1 MTYENYD
8 IFNSV
13 VVLNGGDVGK
23 KCRVLAVR
31 FQQHI
36 FNILVSGRALLAKY
50 MEYSI
55 IEVVAQNLE
64 LSSLKYLQF
73 CFSI

>member
-1 MTYENYD
+1 MVLFCAQNGNLLDSTYENYD

-36 FNILVSGRALLAKY
+36 FNILASGRALLVNY
-50 MEYSI
+50 MKS
-55 IEVVAQNLE
+55 
-64 LSSLKYLQF
+64 
-73 CFSI
+73 